1 MTADQ
6 TEDLKITRY
15 DIHILI
21 FCASLSI
28 IQLFGIDMYIPSM
41 PWIKENLHTSQ
52 MVVQLTIALYT
63 LGAALSVL
71 FSGPLSDKVG
81 RKPVILLGLVGM
93 LFGGLICLFA
103 FDGPM
108 LLMGRIIQG
117 IGAGFCM
124 SANRAVV
131 TDIFSA
137 KKLAIMGAYFGTII
151 SVSPIFAPIIGG
163 YLEHYFNWRANF
175 IVLNICYIIL
185 LITTQLFFNETIHTR
200 HSDKL
205 SIMFILKRYLEL
217 IVKPDF
223 SVYAICGGLTLGVS
237 IAYATAAPYIFEK
250 TLHMSP
256 IAFGWLGIFIGTGS
270 ILGKLTTPFLVKR
283 YKMQSVIIIGLLII
297 LFSGIFFAI
306 ALGFNWL
313 SIPLALAVIIT
324 TMFAQSYVAG
334 NAFSLGITPY
344 RHIGGAANALF
355 ASSQMGLAFMISGIL
370 SASSDHVP
378 ESNALAGMYIA
389 IGGICLLLFLRY
401 SLKQKSGG

>member
-1 MTADQ
+1 MTDAQ
-6 TEDLKITRY
+6 AEDLKITRY
-15 DIHILI
+15 DINIVL
-21 FCASLSI
+21 FCVALTI
-28 IQLFGIDMYIPSM
+28 VQLFGIDMYIPSM
-41 PWIKENLHTSQ
+41 PWIKESLHTSQ

-81 RKPVILLGLVGM
+81 RKPVIMLGLVVM

-108 LLMGRIIQG
+108 LLVGRIIQG

-137 KKLAIMGAYFGTII
+137 KKLAIIGAYFGTIA

-175 IVLNICYIIL
+175 VVLTACYLIL

-200 HSDKL
+200 HPDKL
-205 SIMFILKRYLEL
+205 SITFILKRYVQL
-217 IVKPDF
+217 IIKSDF
-223 SVYAICGGLTLGVS
+223 RIYAICGGLTLGVS

-256 IAFGWLGIFIGTGS
+256 ITFGWLGIFVGAGNIF
-270 ILGKLTTPFLVKR
+270 GKLTTPFLVKR
-283 YKMQSVIIIGLLII
+283 FKMQSVIIAGLLII
-297 LFSGIFFAI
+297 LLTGIFFAL
-306 ALGFNWL
+306 ALSFNWL
-313 SIPLALAVIIT
+313 SVSLALAAIIA

-334 NAFSLGITPY
+334 NAFALGITPY

-355 ASSQMGLAFMISGIL
+355 ASSQMGLAFMISGVL
-370 SASSDHVP
+370 SLSSDHVP
-378 ESNALAGMYIA
+378 ESSALAGMYIA

-401 SLKQKSGG
+401 SLKRKSAG